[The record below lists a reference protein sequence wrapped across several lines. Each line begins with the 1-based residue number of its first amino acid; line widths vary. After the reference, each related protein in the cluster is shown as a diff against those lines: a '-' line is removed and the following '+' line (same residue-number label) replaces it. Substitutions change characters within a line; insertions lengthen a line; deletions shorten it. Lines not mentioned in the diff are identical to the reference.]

1 MPSLIDRLEE
11 RAARLQNDM
20 KGLLNE
26 DGSLGAENREK
37 FDRMEGELHGVE
49 SSLRDAKDAELEE
62 LREQVRRSEEGGQ
75 RRDTEG
81 EKRARAFC
89 EFIRGGED
97 RVEERASLIA
107 GTDANGGFIVP
118 ENMHAQLIEP
128 VRAMNPIMRMAT
140 TFNLTGS
147 ASIELPRKAA
157 HGKVNAAGET
167 DARTELDAPTFSN
180 STLTAHEVYTDQR
193 ATQLFLDE
201 VQGAE
206 QMLMGW
212 IYEDLA
218 EDFEKKC
225 ADGQGDAKKEA
236 TGLFTASD
244 FYLKQNVKSAGAVTA
259 ADILDM
265 YFALPPAYRAG
276 GTFLANGATMSMLAQ
291 LTHPAASGTV
301 PFMQFDG
308 GVPSILGKKV
318 EECQNAPSIGSSTF
332 PLAFGDIARAYAVA
346 IHKTPAI
353 LRDPY
358 TAKPKVSFYAYGR
371 MGGRPWNPEACV
383 LLSTATE

>member
-1 MPSLIDRLEE
+1 MSTLVKKLEE
-11 RAARLQNDM
+11 REAKLQNDM

-26 DGSLGAENREK
+26 DGTISAENREK
-37 FDRMEGELHGVE
+37 FDRMTGELHGIE
-49 SSLRDAKDAELEE
+49 ASMRDAKDAELEE
-62 LREQVRRSEEGGQ
+62 LREQVRQSENSGQ
-75 RRDTEG
+75 HRETED

-89 EFIRGGED
+89 EFILGGED
-97 RVEERASLIA
+97 RVEERSSLIA

-147 ASIELPRKAA
+147 VSIELPRKAT
-157 HGKVNAAGET
+157 HGEVKSVGET
-167 DARTELDAPTFSN
+167 DERTELSAPTFAN
-180 STLTAHEVYTDQR
+180 DTLTAHEVYTDQR

-201 VQGAE
+201 VQWAE
-206 QMLMGW
+206 QKLMGW

-218 EDFEKKC
+218 SDFEKKC
-225 ADGQGDAKKEA
+225 VDGRGDAQKEP

-244 FYLKQNVKSAGAVTA
+244 FYLKKNVKSAGSVTA
-259 ADILDM
+259 ADILEM

-276 GTFLANGATMSMLAQ
+276 GTFLANGATMAQLAQ

-308 GVPSILGKKV
+308 DVPSILGKKV
-318 EECQNAPSIGSSTF
+318 EECQNAPSIGSATF